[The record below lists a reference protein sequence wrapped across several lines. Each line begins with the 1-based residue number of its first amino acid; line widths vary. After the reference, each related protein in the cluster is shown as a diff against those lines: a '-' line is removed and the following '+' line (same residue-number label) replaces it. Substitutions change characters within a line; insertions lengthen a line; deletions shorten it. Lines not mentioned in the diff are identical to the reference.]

1 MPWTTL
7 APGASF
13 LAPNQTRRTAM
24 QIAAVGLDIS
34 KHVFQIHAVDGAG
47 DVVIQKRLRRS
58 ELLRFFE
65 QLDPCLIGIEAC
77 GTSHHWARELTALG
91 HQVKLMPPTYVK
103 PYVRGNKNDAADA
116 GAICE
121 AVTRPTMRFVPIKG
135 IEQQAVLVMHRVRSV
150 LVRQRTMMANALR
163 GHMAEFGII
172 APQGLKAVREL
183 GRLLEDPQVRVPDAA
198 RATLRTLIG
207 QMAEVEI
214 SVREIEK
221 RLVAWHRADETSRR
235 LATIPG
241 VGPITASAI
250 SATVG
255 DAKQFKSGR
264 EFAAWLGLVP
274 RQKAS
279 GMKNVLSGISK
290 RGDKYIRRLLIS
302 GAVAIVRYS
311 RAKPTPE
318 RAWVNALLQR
328 RPAKVAAVALANKT
342 ARIAWALMV
351 RKEPYES
358 ALPKAA

>member
-1 MPWTTL
+1 M
-7 APGASF
+7 
-13 LAPNQTRRTAM
+13 AM

-34 KHVFQIHAVDGAG
+34 KHVFQIHAVDGTG
-47 DVVIQKRLRRS
+47 VVVIQRRLRRS

-103 PYVRGNKNDAADA
+103 PYARGNKNDAADA
-116 GAICE
+116 EAICE

-150 LVRQRTMMANALR
+150 MVRQRTMMANALR
-163 GHMAEFGII
+163 AHMAEFGII
-172 APQGLKAVREL
+172 APQGLKAIRAL
-183 GRLLEDPQVRVPDAA
+183 GRLLENSELRIPDAA
-198 RATLRTLIG
+198 RSALRTLIG
-207 QMAEVEI
+207 QIAEVE
-214 SVREIEK
+214 SGLLDIER

-235 LATIPG
+235 LVTIPG

-255 DAKQFKSGR
+255 DPMQFKSGR

-279 GMKNVLSGISK
+279 GTKNVLSGISK

-302 GAVAIVRYS
+302 GSMAILRYS
-311 RAKPTPE
+311 RVRPTPE

-328 RPAKVAAVALANKT
+328 RPVKVAAVALANKT

-351 RKEPYES
+351 KREPYQLVPS
-358 ALPKAA
+358 KAA

>member
-1 MPWTTL
+1 
-7 APGASF
+7 
-13 LAPNQTRRTAM
+13 M
-24 QIAAVGLDIS
+24 QIATVGLDIS
-34 KHVFQIHAVDGAG
+34 KHVFQIHAVDRSGV
-47 DVVIQKRLRRS
+47 VVIQRRLRRS

-65 QLDPCLIGIEAC
+65 QLEPCLIGIEAC
-77 GTSHHWARELTALG
+77 GTSHHWARELMALG

-103 PYVRGNKNDAADA
+103 PYVKGNKNDAADA
-116 GAICE
+116 EAICE

-135 IEQQAVLVMHRVRSV
+135 IQQQAVLAMHRVRAV

-183 GRLLEDPQVRVPDAA
+183 GRLLSDRQARIPDAA
-198 RATLRTLIG
+198 RSTLQILVD
-207 QMAEVEI
+207 QMAEVER
-214 SVREIEK
+214 SLVDLEK
-221 RLVAWHRADETSRR
+221 RLVAWHRGDETSRR

-250 SATVG
+250 AATVS
-255 DAKQFKSGR
+255 DPTQFKSGR

-279 GMKNVLSGISK
+279 GSKNVLSGISK
-290 RGDKYIRRLLIS
+290 RGDKYIRRLLVS
-302 GAVAIVRYS
+302 GSVAIVRYS

-328 RPAKVAAVALANKT
+328 RPTKVAAVALANKT

-351 RKEPYES
+351 KKEPYQLVLPS
-358 ALPKAA
+358 AA

>member
-1 MPWTTL
+1 MK
-7 APGASF
+7 
-13 LAPNQTRRTAM
+13 M
-24 QIAAVGLDIS
+24 AAVGLDIS
-34 KHVFQIHAVDGAG
+34 KHVFQLHAVDEAGA
-47 DVVIQKRLRRS
+47 VVLQKRLRRS
-58 ELLRFFE
+58 ELLRFF
-65 QLDPCLIGIEAC
+65 QKLDPCLIGIEAC
-77 GTSHHWARELTALG
+77 GTSHYWARELVALG
-91 HQVKLMPPTYVK
+91 HEVKLMPPTYVK
-103 PYVRGNKNDAADA
+103 AYVRGNKNDAVDA
-116 GAICE
+116 EAICE
-121 AVTRPTMRFVPIKG
+121 AVTRPTMRFVPIKS

-172 APQGLKAVREL
+172 APQGLKAIREL
-183 GRLLEDPQVRVPDAA
+183 GEMLEDAQVRVPAVA
-198 RATLRTLIG
+198 RTTLRTLIG
-207 QMAEVEI
+207 QMGEI
-214 SVREIEK
+214 EIGIRDIEK

-250 SATVG
+250 AATVS
-255 DAKQFKSGR
+255 DASQFKSGR

-302 GAVAIVRYS
+302 GAVAIVRHS

-318 RAWVNALLQR
+318 RAWVNSLLER

-351 RKEPYES
+351 RNEPYQFT
-358 ALPKAA
+358 LPKAA

>member
-1 MPWTTL
+1 MH
-7 APGASF
+7 
-13 LAPNQTRRTAM
+13 M
-24 QIAAVGLDIS
+24 IVVGLDIS
-34 KHVFQIHAVDGAG
+34 KHVFQVHAVDGSGA
-47 DVVIQKRLRRS
+47 VIIQKRLRRS
-58 ELLRFFE
+58 ELLRFFG
-65 QLDPCLIGIEAC
+65 QLSPCLIGIEAC
-77 GTSHHWARELTALG
+77 GTSHHWARELAALG
-91 HQVKLMPPTYVK
+91 HEVKLMPPNYVK

-116 GAICE
+116 EAICE
-121 AVTRPTMRFVPIKG
+121 AVTRPTMRFVPVKG
-135 IEQQAVLVMHRVRSV
+135 VEQQAVLMMHRVRSV

-183 GRLLEDPQVRVPDAA
+183 GGLLEDQQTCIPNAA
-198 RATLRTLIG
+198 RATLRILIC
-207 QMAEVEI
+207 QMADLET
-214 SVREIEK
+214 SLREIEK

-302 GAVAIVRYS
+302 GAIAIVRYS

-318 RAWVNALLQR
+318 RVWINTLLER
-328 RPAKVAAVALANKT
+328 RPAKVAAVALANKN
-342 ARIAWALMV
+342 ARIAWALMTKKQSYQFV
-351 RKEPYES
+351 RPE
-358 ALPKAA
+358 AA